1 MRNNGSIFIMLED
14 NRTCLGF
21 QPKQILL
28 KGLLLEQVKDLYK
41 KYNRRIISNTIAIV
55 QEDTKKYYKV
65 LLDEKGNTFLDE
77 IKESLFELTIKNSI
91 YGTYIKAYIKAPS
104 KLYAE
109 WFYFA
114 QNKHLFNKKSI
125 IQARYVKEE

>member
-21 QPKQILL
+21 QPKQIPL
-28 KGLLLEQVKDLYK
+28 KGLLLDQVKDLYK

-55 QEDTKKYYKV
+55 QGDTKKYYKV

-77 IKESLFELTIKNSI
+77 IKESLFEVTLKNSI
-91 YGTYIKAYIKAPS
+91 YGTYIKAPS

-114 QNKHLFNKKSI
+114 RNKHLFNKKSI